1 MRIAL
6 YQPEIAQNVGAVLR
20 LGACFG
26 VAVDLI
32 EPMGF
37 AWDDRR
43 VRRTAM
49 DYIDAVSIARHA
61 GFAAFRTTAPGR
73 LILLSTKGNR
83 SPYDFAFMPGAA
95 PLTVANFLDYLTTGK
110 FLNTI
115 FHRSV
120 PGFIIQAGAFRADAT
135 ASAVLPSPAVVN
147 EPKITN
153 LRGTCDENG
162 AQIISTAS
170 FDVVATRR
178 DASQPREVVLPFY
191 NVVMQGGNRIV
202 AKKIGAVALNF
213 AAGSLRAQT
222 SSRVV
227 ALVDRASTS
236 LPEDVRRELTRKR
249 KTGDADAAVDPL
261 SDPKIRDAV
270 ARATFEHL
278 VGFQL
283 SQDQLRYNATR

>member
-1 MRIAL
+1 MKIRLLPLLCLAL
-6 YQPEIAQNVGAVLR
+6 VSACSKKGSIEDGGINITRSTCPQVGIPAATGDITSFDPQGSTDSSAIDV
-20 LGACFG
+20 
-26 VAVDLI
+26 VA
-32 EPMGF
+32 
-37 AWDDRR
+37 
-43 VRRTAM
+43 T
-49 DYIDAVSIARHA
+49 
-61 GFAAFRTTAPGR
+61 
-73 LILLSTKGNR
+73 
-83 SPYDFAFMPGAA
+83 
-95 PLTVANFLDYLTTGK
+95 
-110 FLNTI
+110 
-115 FHRSV
+115 
-120 PGFIIQAGAFRADAT
+120 
-135 ASAVLPSPAVVN
+135 
-147 EPKITN
+147 ITN
-153 LRGTCDENG
+153 LRSTCDESG

-178 DASQPREVVLPFY
+178 DASQPRQVVLPFY